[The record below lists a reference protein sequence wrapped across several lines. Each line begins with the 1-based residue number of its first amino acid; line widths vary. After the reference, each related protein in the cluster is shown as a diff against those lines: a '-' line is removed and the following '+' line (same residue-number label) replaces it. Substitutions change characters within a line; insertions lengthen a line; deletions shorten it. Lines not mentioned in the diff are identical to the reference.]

1 MRNSSHEA
9 ARAALKAV
17 RGGNYDNREG
27 LPDELKNTD
36 IGNGWRF
43 AQRYGK
49 RFRYCREMNQ
59 YLAYEGKRWQPNQ
72 SAAEAAAKGT
82 VRDMAEIAAKDP
94 SQSDNKAL
102 LQHAMRSAT
111 RSRIEAM
118 LFTARS
124 EPGME
129 VKAEDLDGDG
139 YLFNCNNGTVD
150 LKTGELRPHDPGD
163 HISKITTV
171 DYDPDASAPTWDAF
185 LARILPDEDLR
196 TFMQRLIGYA
206 LMGESR
212 EEVLPFLYGSGA
224 NGKSTC
230 LNAIQEVFGEY
241 AIQAPP
247 ELLTLK
253 HGPSHPTELAALMGA
268 RCVLSVE
275 VEEGRRLAE
284 SLVKQLTGRD
294 SISARFMRQDFFT
307 FEPTHTVFMAANH
320 KPIVKGTDG
329 AIWRRIK
336 LIPFEVVIPEDERD
350 PNLQEK
356 LRGELPGI
364 LAWAI
369 RGCLEYQRQGLG
381 EPSAVRAATE
391 EYRADMDILAAFI
404 DEDCVTAPGVWIKFA
419 DLYAGYVNWC
429 QRSGVTA
436 ESKREFGN
444 RLTERGYTP
453 DKGSKNVS
461 VRRNIALRTDREP
474 DPENTKPRGEG
485 VTQDS
490 KNSEDFASNDTHG
503 QKNGVTH
510 DNPNGKRVTH
520 DNPRKADTYAAKVGR
535 VTEGDTKTHI
545 NGKINSHV
553 GLTRN
558 GITHGNR
565 VTHCPHLTDSVCLSC
580 QGREYE

>member
-1 MRNSSHEA
+1 MRSSSREA
-9 ARAALKAV
+9 ARSALKAIQ
-17 RGGNYDNREG
+17 GGNPDNREG

-43 AQRYGK
+43 SRQHREA
-49 RFRYCREMNQ
+49 FRYCREMNQ
-59 YLAYEGKRWQPNQ
+59 YLAYDGKRWQPDQ
-72 SAAEAAAKGT
+72 SAAEAAAKDT
-82 VRDMAEIAAKDP
+82 VRDMAASASGDP
-94 SQSDNKAL
+94 GKPENKAL
-102 LQHAMRSAT
+102 LKHAMQSAT

-129 VKAEDLDGDG
+129 IKAKDLDGDG
-139 YLFNCNNGTVD
+139 RLFNCNNGTVD
-150 LKTGELRPHDPGD
+150 LRTGELHPHDPAD
-163 HISKITTV
+163 YISKITNV
-171 DYDPDASAPTWDAF
+171 DYEPDASAPTWDAF
-185 LARILPDEDLR
+185 LARILPDVSLR
-196 TFMQRLIGYA
+196 TFMQRLVGYA
-206 LMGESR
+206 LLGECR

-230 LNAIQEVFGEY
+230 LNTVQEVFGEY
-241 AIQAPP
+241 AMQAPP

-336 LIPFEVVIPEDERD
+336 LIPFEVVIPETERD
-350 PNLQEK
+350 PGLQEK
-356 LRGELPGI
+356 LRGELPGV
-364 LAWAI
+364 LAWAVQ
-369 RGCLEYQRQGLG
+369 GCLEYQRKGLG
-381 EPSAVRAATE
+381 EPAAVRDATE
-391 EYRADMDILAAFI
+391 SYRADMDVLAAFI
-404 DEDCVTAPGVWIKFA
+404 DEECVTAPGVWIKFA
-419 DLYAGYVNWC
+419 DLYQGYVNWC

-444 RLTERGYTP
+444 RLTERGYAP
-453 DKGSKNVS
+453 DKGAKNVS
-461 VRRNIALRTDREP
+461 IRRDIALLTDREP
-474 DPENTKPRGEG
+474 DPENSNPKGER
-485 VTQDS
+485 VTHD
-490 KNSEDFASNDTHG
+490 SEDFASEDAYKSDSGFG
-503 QKNGVTH
+503 QG
-510 DNPNGKRVTH
+510 NPNGQRVTH
-520 DNPRKADTYAAKVGR
+520 DNPPNADTHAGNGGG
-535 VTEGDTKTHI
+535 VTEGYSDSGI
-545 NGKINSHV
+545 NDETNSHV
-553 GLTRN
+553 RLTRN

-565 VTHCPHLTDSVCLSC
+565 VTHCPHLPDSVCLSC
-580 QGREYE
+580 QGRDYE

>member
-1 MRNSSHEA
+1 MKSSSRDA
-9 ARAALKAV
+9 ARAALTAIH
-17 RGGNYDNREG
+17 GGNHDNRGG

-43 AQRYGK
+43 SQQQGE

-59 YLAYEGKRWQPNQ
+59 YLAYDGKRWQPDQ
-72 SAAEAAAKGT
+72 SAAEAAAKDT
-82 VRDMAEIAAKDP
+82 VRDMAAVASRDP
-94 SQSDNKAL
+94 GRPENKAL
-102 LQHAMRSAT
+102 LKHAMQSAT

-124 EPGME
+124 EPEME
-129 VKAEDLDGDG
+129 IKAKDLDGDG
-139 YLFNCNNGTVD
+139 HLFNCNNGTVD
-150 LKTGELRPHDPGD
+150 LRTGELRPHDPAD
-163 HISKITTV
+163 HISKITEV
-171 DYDPDASAPTWDAF
+171 DYDPDSTAPVWDAF
-185 LARILPDEDLR
+185 LERILPDASLR
-196 TFMQRLIGYA
+196 AFMQRLVGYT
-206 LMGESR
+206 LLGECR

-230 LNAIQEVFGEY
+230 LNTVKEVFGEY
-241 AIQAPP
+241 AMQAPP

-253 HGPSHPTELAALMGA
+253 QGPSHPTELAALMGA

-336 LIPFEVVIPEDERD
+336 LIPFEVVIPESERD
-350 PNLQEK
+350 PGLQEK
-356 LRGELPGI
+356 LRGELPGV
-364 LAWAI
+364 LAWAV
-369 RGCLEYQRQGLG
+369 RGCLEYQRNGLG
-381 EPSAVRAATE
+381 EPAAVRDATE
-391 EYRADMDILAAFI
+391 SYKADMDVLAAFI
-404 DEDCVTAPGVWIKFA
+404 DEECVTAPGVWIKFA
-419 DLYAGYVNWC
+419 DLYQGYVNWC

-444 RLTERGYTP
+444 RLTERGYVS
-453 DKGSKNVS
+453 DKGAKNVAI
-461 VRRNIALRTDREP
+461 RRDIALRTDREP
-474 DPENTKPRGEG
+474 DPENHKPKGDR
-485 VTQDS
+485 
-490 KNSEDFASNDTHG
+490 
-503 QKNGVTH
+503 VTH
-510 DNPNGKRVTH
+510 DSKDSISKGTRDPDFGSDLGNPNGYGVTH
-520 DNPRKADTYAAKVGR
+520 DNPRKEDTYKGNKGW
-535 VTEGDTKTHI
+535 VTEGYSDSGI
-545 NGKINSHV
+545 NDETNSHV

-565 VTHCPHLTDSVCLSC
+565 VTHCPHLPDSICLSC
-580 QGREYE
+580 QGR

>member
-1 MRNSSHEA
+1 VRSSSHEA
-9 ARAALKAV
+9 ARAALKAIH
-17 RGGNYDNREG
+17 GGNHDNREG

-43 AQRYGK
+43 SRQHGEK
-49 RFRYCREMNQ
+49 FRYCREMNQ
-59 YLAYEGKRWQPNQ
+59 YLAYDGKRWQPDP
-72 SAAEAAAKGT
+72 STAEASAKDT
-82 VRDMAEIAAKDP
+82 VRDMAVAASKDP
-94 SQSDNKAL
+94 GKPENKAL

-129 VKAEDLDGDG
+129 IKAKDLDGDG
-139 YLFNCNNGTVD
+139 HLFNCSNGTVD
-150 LKTGELRPHDPGD
+150 LRTGELRPHDPDD
-163 HISKITTV
+163 HISKITAV
-171 DYDPDASAPTWDAF
+171 DYDPGAVAPTWDTF
-185 LARILPDEDLR
+185 LSRILPDADLR
-196 TFMQRLIGYA
+196 AFMQRLVGYA
-206 LMGESR
+206 LLGECR

-230 LNAIQEVFGEY
+230 LNAVQEVFGEY
-241 AIQAPP
+241 AMQAPP

-294 SISARFMRQDFFT
+294 SISARYMRQDFFT

-336 LIPFEVVIPEDERD
+336 LIPFEVVIPENERD
-350 PNLQEK
+350 PGLQEK
-356 LRGELPGI
+356 LRTESPGI
-364 LAWAI
+364 LAWAVQ
-369 RGCLEYQRQGLG
+369 GCLEYQRSGLG

-391 EYRADMDILAAFI
+391 DYRADMDILAAFI
-404 DEDCVTAPGVWIKFA
+404 DEDCVTAPGIWIKFA
-419 DLYAGYVNWC
+419 DLYQGYVNWC
-429 QRSGVTA
+429 QRSGVPA

-444 RLTERGYTP
+444 RLTERGYAP
-453 DKGSKNVS
+453 DKGAKNVS
-461 VRRNIALRTDREP
+461 IRCDIALRTDREP
-474 DPENTKPRGEG
+474 DPENHKPEG
-485 VTQDS
+485 KRVTQDS
-490 KNSEDFASNDTHG
+490 EYFPSKDANDPDFE
-503 QKNGVTH
+503 VTH
-510 DNPNGKRVTH
+510 DNLKGQRVTH
-520 DNPRKADTYAAKVGR
+520 DNPRKADTYAENGGR
-535 VTEGDTKTHI
+535 VTEGYSGPSI
-545 NGKINSHV
+545 NGKTNSRV
-553 GLTRN
+553 GPTRN
-558 GITHGNR
+558 EITHGNR
-565 VTHCPHLTDSVCLSC
+565 VTCCPHLSESVCLSC

>member
-1 MRNSSHEA
+1 MSSHEV
-9 ARAALKAV
+9 ARATLKAIY
-17 RGGNYDNREG
+17 GGNYDNREG

-43 AQRYGK
+43 SRQHGS

-59 YLAYEGKRWQPNQ
+59 YLAYDGKRWQSDQ
-72 SAAEAAAKGT
+72 SAAESAAKDT
-82 VRDMAEIAAKDP
+82 VRDMAAAASKDP
-94 SQSDNKAL
+94 GKPENKAL

-129 VKAEDLDGDG
+129 IKAKDLDGDCH
-139 YLFNCNNGTVD
+139 LFNCNNGTVD
-150 LKTGELRPHDPGD
+150 LRTGELCPHDPDD
-163 HISKITTV
+163 HISKITAV
-171 DYDPDASAPTWDAF
+171 DYDPGATAPTWDAF
-185 LARILPDEDLR
+185 LARILPDADLR
-196 TFMQRLIGYA
+196 AFIQRLVGYA
-206 LMGESR
+206 LLGECR

-230 LNAIQEVFGEY
+230 LNAVQEIFGEY
-241 AIQAPP
+241 AMQAPP

-294 SISARFMRQDFFT
+294 SISARYMRQDFFT

-336 LIPFEVVIPEDERD
+336 LIPFEVVIPEAERD
-350 PNLQEK
+350 PGLQEK

-364 LAWAI
+364 LAWAV
-369 RGCLEYQRQGLG
+369 RGCLEYQRSGLG
-381 EPSAVRAATE
+381 EPSAVRDATE
-391 EYRADMDILAAFI
+391 YYRADMDILAAFI

-419 DLYAGYVNWC
+419 DLYQGYVNWC

-444 RLTERGYTP
+444 RLSERGFTP

-461 VRRNIALRTDREP
+461 IRRDIALRTDREP
-474 DPENTKPRGEG
+474 DPEYPRPKDKR

-490 KNSEDFASNDTHG
+490 EDFVSKDAYDHDFCFG
-503 QKNGVTH
+503 QG
-510 DNPNGKRVTH
+510 NPNGQRVTH
-520 DNPRKADTYAAKVGR
+520 DNPRKADTYQVNEGR
-535 VTEGDTKTHI
+535 VTEGYSDFGIK
-545 NGKINSHV
+545 GEINSHG

-558 GITHGNR
+558 WITHGNR
-565 VTHCPHLTDSVCLSC
+565 VTHCPHLPDSVCLSC

>member
-1 MRNSSHEA
+1 MSNREA
-9 ARAALKAV
+9 ARAALKAI
-17 RGGNYDNREG
+17 RGGNHDNREG

-43 AQRYGK
+43 SRQHGEK
-49 RFRYCREMNQ
+49 FRYCREMNQ
-59 YLAYEGKRWQPNQ
+59 YLAYDGGRWQPDQ
-72 SAAEAAAKGT
+72 SAAES
-82 VRDMAEIAAKDP
+82 AAKDTVRYMAAEASRDP
-94 SQSDNKAL
+94 GKPENKAL

-129 VKAEDLDGDG
+129 IKAKDLDSDG
-139 YLFNCNNGTVD
+139 HFFNCNNGTVD
-150 LKTGELRPHDPGD
+150 LRTGELGPHDPAD
-163 HISKITTV
+163 HISKITAV
-171 DYDPDASAPTWDAF
+171 DYDPDASAPTWDKF
-185 LARILPDEDLR
+185 LARILPDTDLR
-196 TFMQRLIGYA
+196 AFMQRLVGYA
-206 LMGESR
+206 LLGECR

-230 LNAIQEVFGEY
+230 LNAVQEVFGEY
-241 AIQAPP
+241 AMQAPP

-284 SLVKQLTGRD
+284 TLVKQLTGRD
-294 SISARFMRQDFFT
+294 SISARYMRQDFFT

-336 LIPFEVVIPEDERD
+336 LIPFEVVIPESERD
-350 PNLQEK
+350 PGLQEK

-364 LAWAI
+364 LAWAV
-369 RGCLEYQRQGLG
+369 RGCLEYQRSGLG
-381 EPSAVRAATE
+381 EPPAVRAATE
-391 EYRADMDILAAFI
+391 DYRADMDILAAFI

-419 DLYAGYVNWC
+419 DLYQGYVNWC

-444 RLTERGYTP
+444 RLTERGYSP
-453 DKGSKNVS
+453 AKGAKNVS
-461 VRRNIALRTDREP
+461 IRRDIALLTDREP
-474 DPENTKPRGEG
+474 DPENSKPKGER
-485 VTQDS
+485 VTR
-490 KNSEDFASNDTHG
+490 NSEDFASGEAYKPDSG
-503 QKNGVTH
+503 LDQG
-510 DNPNGKRVTH
+510 NPNGQRVTH
-520 DNPRKADTYAAKVGR
+520 DNPPKAYTNAGNGGR
-535 VTEGDTKTHI
+535 VTEGYSDSGI

-565 VTHCPHLTDSVCLSC
+565 VTRCPHLLDSVCLSC
-580 QGREYE
+580 QGRDYE

>member
-1 MRNSSHEA
+1 VKSSSHEA
-9 ARAALKAV
+9 ARAALKAIH
-17 RGGNYDNREG
+17 GGNHDNRQS
-27 LPDELKNTD
+27 LPDELINTD

-43 AQRYGK
+43 SRQHGAT
-49 RFRYCREMNQ
+49 FRYCREMNQ
-59 YLAYEGKRWQPNQ
+59 YLAYDSKRWQPDQ
-72 SAAEAAAKGT
+72 SAAEAAAKDT
-82 VRDMAEIAAKDP
+82 VRDMAAAASGDP
-94 SQSDNKAL
+94 GRPENKAL

-129 VKAEDLDGDG
+129 IKAKDLDGDG
-139 YLFNCNNGTVD
+139 RLFNCNNGTVD
-150 LKTGELRPHDPGD
+150 LRTGELRPHDPDD
-163 HISKITTV
+163 HISKITDV
-171 DYDPDASAPTWDAF
+171 DYDPGATAPTWDKF
-185 LARILPDEDLR
+185 LARILPDKDLR
-196 TFMQRLIGYA
+196 AFMQRLVGYA
-206 LMGESR
+206 LLGECR
-212 EEVLPFLYGSGA
+212 EEILPFLYGSGA

-230 LNAIQEVFGEY
+230 LNAVQDVFGEY
-241 AIQAPP
+241 SMQAPP

-307 FEPTHTVFMAANH
+307 FDPTHTVFMAANH

-336 LIPFEVVIPEDERD
+336 LIPFEVVIPEAERD
-350 PNLQEK
+350 PGLQEK

-364 LAWAI
+364 LAWAV
-369 RGCLEYQRQGLG
+369 RGCLEYQRSGLG
-381 EPSAVRAATE
+381 EPSAVRDATE
-391 EYRADMDILAAFI
+391 DYRADMDILAAFI
-404 DEDCVTAPGVWIKFA
+404 DEDCVTAPGVWIRFA
-419 DLYAGYVNWC
+419 DLYQGYVNWC

-444 RLTERGYTP
+444 RLSERGYAP

-461 VRRNIALRTDREP
+461 IRRDIALRTNREP
-474 DPENTKPRGEG
+474 DPENPRPKDKR

-490 KNSEDFASNDTHG
+490 ENFVSKDAYDLDFGSG
-503 QKNGVTH
+503 QG
-510 DNPNGKRVTH
+510 NPNGQKVTH
-520 DNPRKADTYAAKVGR
+520 DNPREADTYTVNEGR
-535 VTEGDTKTHI
+535 VTEGYSGFAI
-545 NGKINSHV
+545 NDEINSHV

-565 VTHCPHLTDSVCLSC
+565 VTHCSHLPDSVCLSC

>member
-1 MRNSSHEA
+1 MSNIPQDLLESIGLNSD
-9 ARAALKAV
+9 ALP
-17 RGGNYDNREG
+17 E
-27 LPDELKNTD
+27 ELQNTD

-43 AQRYGK
+43 ARRHGE

-59 YLAYEGKRWQPNQ
+59 YLVYDGQRWEADQ

-82 VRDMAEIAAKDP
+82 VRVMAESAAKDP
-94 SQSDNKAL
+94 GRAENKAL

-129 VKAEDLDGDG
+129 IKAKDLDGDG
-139 YLFNCNNGTVD
+139 YLFNCNNGTID
-150 LKTGELRPHDPGD
+150 LRSGELLPHDPGD
-163 HISKITTV
+163 HISKITAV
-171 DYDPDASAPTWDAF
+171 DYDPDATAPVWDAF
-185 LARILPDEDLR
+185 LERILPDKEIR
-196 TFMQRLIGYA
+196 AFMRRLVGYS
-206 LMGESR
+206 LLGECR

-241 AIQAPP
+241 AMQAPP

-253 HGPSHPTELAALMGA
+253 HGPSHPTELAALMSA

-320 KPIVKGTDG
+320 KPVVKGTDG
-329 AIWRRIK
+329 AVWRRIK

-364 LAWAI
+364 LAWAV
-369 RGCLEYQRQGLG
+369 RGCLEYQLQGLM
-381 EPSAVRAATE
+381 EPSAVREATE

-404 DEDCVTAPGVWIKFA
+404 AEDCVTAPGVWIKVA
-419 DLYAGYVNWC
+419 DLYQGYVNWC
-429 QRSGVTA
+429 QRSGVAA

-444 RLTERGYTP
+444 RLTERGYAP
-453 DKGSKNVS
+453 DKGAKNTS
-461 VRRNIALRTDREP
+461 IRRDIALRTDREP
-474 DPENTKPRGEG
+474 DPDKPKPKGEG
-485 VTQDS
+485 VTQDFGDS
-490 KNSEDFASNDTHG
+490 DDFASKDATDFDDG
-503 QKNGVTH
+503 SFQG
-510 DNPNGKRVTH
+510 NPNGKRVTP
-520 DNPRKADTYAAKVGR
+520 DNPRKTDTYKKKVDR
-535 VTEGDTKTHI
+535 VTQGYSGSGI
-545 NGKINSHV
+545 NGQKNSHV

-558 GITHGNR
+558 GVTHSNP
-565 VTHCPHLTDSVCLSC
+565 VTHCHHMLDSVCLSC
-580 QGREYE
+580 QGERDGAA